1 MCPNCRLIAQ
11 DDPICPEC
19 RWNIAAGGV
28 TGQLSGARYS
38 EYLRYLTVFTV
49 LMFVAALITAFTMTR
64 GNRFIP
70 AVSGGLLAAG
80 LITDVFLVI
89 LVNRASALLKETMA
103 WTLGAVL
110 TFPFGTPVFAWLLAR
125 RLGVGG
131 KIVIPPETKE

>member
-28 TGQLSGARYS
+28 TEQLPGARYADH
-38 EYLRYLTVFTV
+38 LRYLTVFTL
-49 LMFVAALITAFTMTR
+49 LMFGAALISAFTMTR
-64 GNRFIP
+64 GNRIIP

-80 LITDVFLVI
+80 LIADVFLVV
-89 LVNRASALLKETMA
+89 LVHRASALLKEAMA
-103 WTLGAVL
+103 WTLGAAL

-131 KIVIPPETKE
+131 KVVISPVTKD